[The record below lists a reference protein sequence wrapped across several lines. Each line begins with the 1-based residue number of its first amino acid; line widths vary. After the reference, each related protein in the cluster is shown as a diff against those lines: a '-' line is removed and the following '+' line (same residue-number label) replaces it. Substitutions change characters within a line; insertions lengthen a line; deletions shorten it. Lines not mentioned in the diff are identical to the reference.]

1 MPLTDDEWRAF
12 INLYNGVM
20 DDVEAELRAS
30 LERNRLDL
38 DALGDRGEVPIP
50 EAEALYET
58 LRESFVRIQDRLN
71 AFGRGL
77 LRLREMGEL

>member
-12 INLYNGVM
+12 INLYNGAM

-30 LERNRLDL
+30 LERNRSDL
-38 DALGDRGEVPIP
+38 DALGDRGEIPIP

-71 AFGRGL
+71 AFGREL
-77 LRLREMGEL
+77 LQLREMGEL